1 MRLCS
6 ARVQNY
12 RSVRD
17 TGYFEI
23 EQDKTILVGPNEA
36 GKTAVLQ
43 ALQQIKRPDGIK
55 GLNPLRDYPRA
66 LYNEIST
73 SSVKPADVEVATA
86 IFELEDEDKAGL
98 PEYLHGVRYK
108 ITRKLDNKANHSLE
122 NAPDLPIYA
131 DIKKDLQRLAAHIDS
146 RVSKEDGETS
156 STKHSDK
163 ITAITED
170 WQDSIRLT
178 KTLTEDLRGWLKEA
192 VTLIDDTD
200 ASQEER
206 LERLEDAVRKGED
219 RDKALEHLHQRI
231 PVFVLFSNYFRVRP
245 LIHLQHLAQ
254 RLSSK
259 NLDDEQY
266 DYGNSCLLK
275 LLGFTAED
283 LSKLGQVSEPTI
295 DKAEQVQK
303 IRDQLDQR
311 SYQLNAASVR
321 LTKEIR
327 EVWQPSSN
335 RPEADRLR
343 VTADGQYLKVVVEDD
358 LGVEV
363 ELDQRSEGFQ
373 WLVSFFVVF
382 FAEAM
387 DKHENAILL
396 LDEPGMSLHALKQR
410 DFRETLSKL
419 SESNQTLYTTHSP
432 FLVGPD
438 ELDLVRVV
446 ELNDRNEG
454 TKIHTTIT
462 SSDPAALLPLQEAL
476 GYDLAQS
483 LFAQQRNL
491 VLEGLTDSWYVDAV
505 SALFK
510 DAGLSSLNE
519 KIALVPANS
528 AGKVV
533 YFATILA
540 AQKLKVAAL
549 LDSDAAGENAAKQDV
564 LVHTLGAKGILR
576 TKDFTDEISK
586 AEIEDMLRDTLPLVA
601 RDELGIDV
609 VEQAK
614 KSRQPLVDML
624 SKADA
629 DFSKYRLA
637 KAFVRWSRDND
648 AKALSGEEQEA
659 WAKLFAKANASLK

>member
-1 MRLCS
+1 
-6 ARVQNY
+6 
-12 RSVRD
+12 
-17 TGYFEI
+17 
-23 EQDKTILVGPNEA
+23 
-36 GKTAVLQ
+36 
-43 ALQQIKRPDGIK
+43 
-55 GLNPLRDYPRA
+55 
-66 LYNEIST
+66 
-73 SSVKPADVEVATA
+73 
-86 IFELEDEDKAGL
+86 
-98 PEYLHGVRYK
+98 
-108 ITRKLDNKANHSLE
+108 
-122 NAPDLPIYA
+122 
-131 DIKKDLQRLAAHIDS
+131 
-146 RVSKEDGETS
+146 
-156 STKHSDK
+156 
-163 ITAITED
+163 
-170 WQDSIRLT
+170 
-178 KTLTEDLRGWLKEA
+178 
-192 VTLIDDTD
+192 
-200 ASQEER
+200 
-206 LERLEDAVRKGED
+206 
-219 RDKALEHLHQRI
+219 
-231 PVFVLFSNYFRVRP
+231 
-245 LIHLQHLAQ
+245 
-254 RLSSK
+254 
-259 NLDDEQY
+259 
-266 DYGNSCLLK
+266 
-275 LLGFTAED
+275 
-283 LSKLGQVSEPTI
+283 
-295 DKAEQVQK
+295 
-303 IRDQLDQR
+303 
-311 SYQLNAASVR
+311 
-321 LTKEIR
+321 
-327 EVWQPSSN
+327 
-335 RPEADRLR
+335 
-343 VTADGQYLKVVVEDD
+343 
-358 LGVEV
+358 
-363 ELDQRSEGFQ
+363 
-373 WLVSFFVVF
+373 
-382 FAEAM
+382 
-387 DKHENAILL
+387 
-396 LDEPGMSLHALKQR
+396 MSLHALKQR